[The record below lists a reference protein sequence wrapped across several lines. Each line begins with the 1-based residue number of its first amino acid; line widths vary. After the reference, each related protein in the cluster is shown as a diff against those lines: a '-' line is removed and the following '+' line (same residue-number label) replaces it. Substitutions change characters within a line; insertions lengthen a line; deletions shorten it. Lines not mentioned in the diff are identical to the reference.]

1 MRNSSVY
8 RTQSQMRDE
17 IVNNSTEPITAIE
30 LPRALGALIRRKFEN
45 ATISRSNMKHLLRD
59 GSQSAIT
66 ESPPPAS
73 PKLPDALFS
82 IETSVPGVPLNL
94 ILASSPTTTVL

>member
-1 MRNSSVY
+1 MQRYNQLRNHASRPRPFS
-8 RTQSQMRDE
+8 
-17 IVNNSTEPITAIE
+17 AE
-30 LPRALGALIRRKFEN
+30 LKCF
-45 ATISRSNMKHLLRD
+45 LRD

-73 PKLPDALFS
+73 PKLPDALLS
-82 IETSVPGVPLNL
+82 IETSVPGLPLNL